1 MTTAEVLSRTTQ
13 HDLATASPGY
23 RAGLDGLR
31 AVSVSLVVAFHLGYL
46 DGGNLGVDAFFVI
59 SGWLITWRLLAEH
72 DRNARIGLG
81 HFWGA
86 RVRRLMPAS
95 LTVIGLVVVLWPLLG
110 IEVASLRR
118 DALFATFWSSN
129 WGTISGGGDYWARF
143 GDVSPLTHFWSL
155 AIEEQFYLVW
165 PLVVLATV
173 GVARRCRLGTR
184 AAVSTMALVLG
195 AASVLYM
202 GALFDPA
209 DRTAA
214 YMNTFARAHALLI
227 GAAAGAFTVDRQGRL
242 RGGGTAR
249 RLAPAAAVLALT
261 LVAFSSERSDWLFQ
275 WGFPLFALAAVIV
288 VVAVADGAW
297 GRVLASPPMR
307 WVGDR
312 SYGIYLWHWP
322 VIVLLD
328 DQRTSL
334 DGVALTLI
342 RVAVSVALADLS
354 YRLIEQPIRTRR
366 RLAGRRGS
374 VAAVLA
380 LAGIVAV
387 TFVVVP
393 APRSSEALIVTLAPA
408 PMVQALAPTSTAT
421 ETTSDLPAITTDTLQ
436 PNDTPATVA
445 LAAVPA
451 SAPPTSAAP
460 AATTAPAAPRP
471 VRVLIVGD
479 STAVHLAEALV
490 PYSQQHTD
498 TVLAGSAAFPGCGLS
513 AVDDGRL
520 HVMTESDGEQSTID
534 LSACVSEWDTIARRV
549 AAEGYEVVLVSVG
562 PWDGTDIAMADGRVV
577 SVADTDGSTM
587 IARAYRAFVGQVE
600 ATGARVVWITPPDID
615 IEWDR
620 ITSPMDD
627 PTRWQALRDIIADL
641 PVEQVDLPAWLAAT
655 GNDGQFGRPD
665 GVHLSEEAAIE
676 FVRDAVVPQLVAI
689 TRG

>member
-1 MTTAEVLSRTTQ
+1 
-13 HDLATASPGY
+13 
-23 RAGLDGLR
+23 
-31 AVSVSLVVAFHLGYL
+31 
-46 DGGNLGVDAFFVI
+46 
-59 SGWLITWRLLAEH
+59 
-72 DRNARIGLG
+72 
-81 HFWGA
+81 
-86 RVRRLMPAS
+86 
-95 LTVIGLVVVLWPLLG
+95 
-110 IEVASLRR
+110 
-118 DALFATFWSSN
+118 
-129 WGTISGGGDYWARF
+129 
-143 GDVSPLTHFWSL
+143 
-155 AIEEQFYLVW
+155 
-165 PLVVLATV
+165 
-173 GVARRCRLGTR
+173 
-184 AAVSTMALVLG
+184 
-195 AASVLYM
+195 
-202 GALFDPA
+202 
-209 DRTAA
+209 
-214 YMNTFARAHALLI
+214 
-227 GAAAGAFTVDRQGRL
+227 
-242 RGGGTAR
+242 
-249 RLAPAAAVLALT
+249 
-261 LVAFSSERSDWLFQ
+261 
-275 WGFPLFALAAVIV
+275 
-288 VVAVADGAW
+288 
-297 GRVLASPPMR
+297 MR

>member
-1 MTTAEVLSRTTQ
+1 M
-13 HDLATASPGY
+13 
-23 RAGLDGLR
+23 
-31 AVSVSLVVAFHLGYL
+31 
-46 DGGNLGVDAFFVI
+46 
-59 SGWLITWRLLAEH
+59 
-72 DRNARIGLG
+72 
-81 HFWGA
+81 
-86 RVRRLMPAS
+86 
-95 LTVIGLVVVLWPLLG
+95 
-110 IEVASLRR
+110 
-118 DALFATFWSSN
+118 
-129 WGTISGGGDYWARF
+129 
-143 GDVSPLTHFWSL
+143 
-155 AIEEQFYLVW
+155 
-165 PLVVLATV
+165 
-173 GVARRCRLGTR
+173 
-184 AAVSTMALVLG
+184 
-195 AASVLYM
+195 
-202 GALFDPA
+202 
-209 DRTAA
+209 
-214 YMNTFARAHALLI
+214 
-227 GAAAGAFTVDRQGRL
+227 
-242 RGGGTAR
+242 
-249 RLAPAAAVLALT
+249 
-261 LVAFSSERSDWLFQ
+261 
-275 WGFPLFALAAVIV
+275 IV

-297 GRVLASPPMR
+297 GRVLASAPMR

-334 DGVALTLI
+334 DGVALALI

-387 TFVVVP
+387 TFVVVL

-451 SAPPTSAAP
+451 S
-460 AATTAPAAPRP
+460 APRP

-600 ATGARVVWITPPDID
+600 ATGARMVWITPPDID

-665 GVHLSEEAAIE
+665 GVHLSKEAAIE

>member
-1 MTTAEVLSRTTQ
+1 MTTAEVLSRPTQ
-13 HDLATASPGY
+13 HDLAAASPGY

-72 DRNARIGLG
+72 DRTARIGLG
-81 HFWGA
+81 HFWSA

-95 LTVIGLVVVLWPLLG
+95 LTVIGFVVVLWPLLG

-155 AIEEQFYLVW
+155 AIEEQFYLAW
-165 PLVVLATV
+165 PLVLLATV
-173 GVARRCRLGTR
+173 VVARRCRLGTR
-184 AAVSTMALVLG
+184 AAVSTVALLLG

-227 GAAAGAFTVDRQGRL
+227 GAAAGAFTVDREGRL

-261 LVAFSSERSDWLFQ
+261 LVAFSSERSDWLFR

-328 DQRTSL
+328 DQRIPL
-334 DGVALTLI
+334 DGVALTLV
-342 RVAVSVALADLS
+342 RVAVSMALADIS

-366 RLAGRRGS
+366 RLAGRRGG
-374 VAAVLA
+374 VVAVLA

-451 SAPPTSAAP
+451 SAPPTSAAS

-627 PTRWQALRDIIADL
+627 PTRWQALRDIVADL
-641 PVEQVDLPAWLAAT
+641 PVEQVDLSAWLAAT
-655 GNDGQFGRPD
+655 GNDGPFGRPD
-665 GVHLSEEAAIE
+665 GVHLSKEAAIE
-676 FVRDAVVPQLVAI
+676 FVRDVVVPQLVAI

>member
-1 MTTAEVLSRTTQ
+1 MTTAEVLSQPTQ
-13 HDLATASPGY
+13 HDLATATPGY

-72 DRNARIGLG
+72 DRAARIGLG

-95 LTVIGLVVVLWPLLG
+95 LLVIGLVVVMWPLLG

-143 GDVSPLTHFWSL
+143 GEASPLTHFWSL

-165 PLVVLATV
+165 PLLLVGTV
-173 GVARRCRLGTR
+173 AVARRCRFNAR
-184 AAVSTMALVLG
+184 AAVSTVALLLA

-227 GAAAGAFTVDRQGRL
+227 GAAAGAFTIDREGRL

-261 LVAFSSERSDWLFQ
+261 LVAFSSERSDWLFR

-334 DGVALTLI
+334 DGVALAVL

-366 RLAGRRGS
+366 RLAGRRGGL
-374 VAAVLA
+374 AATLA

-387 TFVVVP
+387 ALVLVP
-393 APRSSEALIVTLAPA
+393 APRSSEASIVTLAPA
-408 PMVQALAPTSTAT
+408 PVVQALAPTTTAT
-421 ETTSDLPAITTDTLQ
+421 ETSDLPTITPDTLQ
-436 PNDTPATVA
+436 PNDTPATSA
-445 LAAVPA
+445 TAASASTAVPPA
-451 SAPPTSAAP
+451 TAAP
-460 AATTAPAAPRP
+460 AATTAPAVPRP

-479 STAVHLAEALV
+479 STAVHLAEALI

-498 TVLAGSAAFPGCGLS
+498 TVQTGSAAFPGCGLS

-520 HVMTESDGEQSTID
+520 HAMTESDGEQSTID

-549 AAEGYEVVLVSVG
+549 ASEGYEVVLVSVG

-620 ITSPMDD
+620 ISSPMDD
-627 PTRWQALRDIIADL
+627 PTRWQALRDIVADL
-641 PVEQVDLPAWLAAT
+641 PVEQVDLSAWLAAT
-655 GNDGQFGRPD
+655 GNDGPVGRPD
-665 GVHLSEEAAIE
+665 GVHLSKEAAIE
-676 FVRDAVVPQLVAI
+676 FVRDAVVPQLVAV